1 MKKSEFKW
9 LIEGFCLI
17 AGILYLLTGC
27 QNSREQKLQD
37 EIDKIGA
44 RWIPDHR
51 VGICRIKLRSGD
63 KGVKI
68 LTGETTNP
76 NDKNEVI
83 KTLDSKGIILIDSIL
98 LLPDTIRNPKYSGLV
113 TLSVIN
119 LRREPDH
126 ASEMLSQ
133 AKLGTP
139 VIVLKRNNSWILI
152 QTPDN
157 YISWTEE
164 SSVTLLKRTE
174 MIRWQK
180 ATRIIYLE
188 NTGWLYESPSSKSD
202 VVGDLVGGSILE
214 KVGEFKDYINVVMP
228 DGRTGFIEKSKV
240 MDFNDWKRTVSC
252 TEENICKVAKTFL
265 GLPYLWGGSSAKGV
279 DCSGFVQSVYY
290 INGLILQRDAS
301 LQALHGSA
309 VDITNGYS
317 MLKKGDLLFFG
328 SRKNGISHVTHVAIY
343 FGNSEYINSSGRV
356 LINSLDSTQT
366 NYVSYRLSSLL
377 SARRIIGIENDMGI
391 IPVSKHQWY

>member
-1 MKKSEFKW
+1 MKKSEYKW
-9 LIEGFCLI
+9 LIEGFCLFT
-17 AGILYLLTGC
+17 GILYLLTGC
-27 QNSREQKLQD
+27 QNSGEQKLQA
-37 EIDKIGA
+37 EINKIA
-44 RWIPDHR
+44 AHWVPDHR
-51 VGICRIKLRSGD
+51 VGICNIKLRSGD

-68 LTGETTNP
+68 ITGETTNP
-76 NDKNEVI
+76 NAKSEII

-98 LLPDTIRNPKYSGLV
+98 LLPDTIRNIKYTGLV

-119 LRREPDH
+119 LRKEPDH
-126 ASEMLSQ
+126 ASEMVSQ

-139 VIVLKRNNSWILI
+139 VILLKRNKSWILI

-164 SSVTLLKRTE
+164 SSVSLLSRTE
-174 MIRWQK
+174 MARWQR

-188 NTGWLYESPSSKSD
+188 NTGWLYDSPSGKSD

-214 KVGEFKDYINVVMP
+214 KIGEMKDYINVVMP

-290 INGLILQRDAS
+290 MNGLILQRDAS

-317 MLKKGDLLFFG
+317 ILKKGDLLFFG

>member
-37 EIDKIGA
+37 EIDMIGA

-76 NDKNEVI
+76 NAKNEVI

-214 KVGEFKDYINVVMP
+214 KAGEFKDYINVVMP

-290 INGLILQRDAS
+290 MNGLILQRDAS

-366 NYVSYRLSSLL
+366 NYVRYRLSSLL

>member
-9 LIEGFCLI
+9 LIEGFCVI

-51 VGICRIKLRSGD
+51 VGICRIKLRSGN

-76 NDKNEVI
+76 NAKNEVI

-164 SSVTLLKRTE
+164 SSVTLLRRKE

-214 KVGEFKDYINVVMP
+214 KVGEFKDYIKVVMP

-290 INGLILQRDAS
+290 MNGLILQRDAS

-366 NYVSYRLSSLL
+366 NYVRYRLSSLL
-377 SARRIIGIENDMGI
+377 SARRIIGIENDLGI

>member
-1 MKKSEFKW
+1 
-9 LIEGFCLI
+9 
-17 AGILYLLTGC
+17 
-27 QNSREQKLQD
+27 
-37 EIDKIGA
+37 
-44 RWIPDHR
+44 
-51 VGICRIKLRSGD
+51 
-63 KGVKI
+63 
-68 LTGETTNP
+68 
-76 NDKNEVI
+76 
-83 KTLDSKGIILIDSIL
+83 
-98 LLPDTIRNPKYSGLV
+98 
-113 TLSVIN
+113 
-119 LRREPDH
+119 
-126 ASEMLSQ
+126 
-133 AKLGTP
+133 
-139 VIVLKRNNSWILI
+139 
-152 QTPDN
+152 
-157 YISWTEE
+157 
-164 SSVTLLKRTE
+164 VTLLRKTE

-240 MDFNDWKRTVSC
+240 TDFNDWKSKVLC

-290 INGLILQRDAS
+290 MNGLILQRDAS
-301 LQALHGSA
+301 LQAIHGSA
-309 VDITNGYS
+309 VDITHGYS

-328 SRKNGISHVTHVAIY
+328 SRRNGTSHVTHVAIY
-343 FGNSEYINSSGRV
+343 IGNKEYINSSGRV

-366 NYVSYRLSSLL
+366 NYVRYRLSSLL
-377 SARRIIGIENDMGI
+377 SAKRIIGVENDMGI

>member
-76 NDKNEVI
+76 NAKNEVI

-214 KVGEFKDYINVVMP
+214 KAGEFKDYINVVMP

-290 INGLILQRDAS
+290 MNGLILQRDAS

-366 NYVSYRLSSLL
+366 NYVRYRLSSLL

>member
-76 NDKNEVI
+76 NAKNEVI

-214 KVGEFKDYINVVMP
+214 KAGEFKDYIKVVMP

-290 INGLILQRDAS
+290 MNGLILQRDAS

-366 NYVSYRLSSLL
+366 NYVRYRLSSLL

>member
-9 LIEGFCLI
+9 LIEGFCVI

-76 NDKNEVI
+76 NAKNEVI

-214 KVGEFKDYINVVMP
+214 KAGEFKDYINVVMP

-290 INGLILQRDAS
+290 MNGLILQRDAS

-366 NYVSYRLSSLL
+366 NYVRYRLSSLL

>member
-76 NDKNEVI
+76 NAKNEVI

-164 SSVTLLKRTE
+164 SSVTLLRRKE

-214 KVGEFKDYINVVMP
+214 KVGEFKDYIKVVMP

-290 INGLILQRDAS
+290 MNGLILQRDAS

-366 NYVSYRLSSLL
+366 NYVRYRLSSLL

>member
-1 MKKSEFKW
+1 MIKSEFKW
-9 LIEGFCLI
+9 LIKEFCLV
-17 AGILYLLTGC
+17 AGILYLLTCC

-37 EIDKIGA
+37 EIDKIA
-44 RWIPDHR
+44 ASWVPDHR
-51 VGICRIKLRSGD
+51 VGICNIKLRSGD

-76 NDKNEVI
+76 NAKREII
-83 KTLDSKGIILIDSIL
+83 KTLGRKGIILIDSIL
-98 LLPDTIRNPKYSGLV
+98 FLPDTVRYTKYSGLV

-126 ASEMLSQ
+126 ASEMVSQ

-139 VIVLKRNNSWILI
+139 VIVLKRNKSWILI

-157 YISWTEE
+157 YVSWTEE
-164 SSVTLLKRTE
+164 SSVTLFSRIE
-174 MIRWQK
+174 MARWQK

-188 NTGWLYESPSSKSD
+188 NTGWLYENPSSKSD
-202 VVGDLVGGSILE
+202 VVGDLVGGCILE
-214 KVGEFKDYINVVMP
+214 KVGEFKDYINVVTP
-228 DGRTGFIEKSKV
+228 DGRKGFVEKAKT
-240 MDFNDWKRTVSC
+240 MDFNDWKRKVLC
-252 TEENICKVAKTFL
+252 TEENICKVARTFL

-279 DCSGFVQSVYY
+279 DCSGFVQSVYFM
-290 INGLILQRDAS
+290 NGLILQRDAS

-309 VDITNGYS
+309 VDITNGFS

-328 SRKNGISHVTHVAIY
+328 SRRNGTSHVTHVAIY
-343 FGNSEYINSSGRV
+343 IGNKEYINSSGRV

-377 SARRIIGIENDMGI
+377 SAKRIIGVENDMGI

>member
-9 LIEGFCLI
+9 LIEGLCLFTV
-17 AGILYLLTGC
+17 ILYLLTGC
-27 QNSREQKLQD
+27 QNSGEQKLQA
-37 EIDKIGA
+37 EINKIA
-44 RWIPDHR
+44 SHWVPDHR
-51 VGICRIKLRSGD
+51 VGICNIKLRSGD
-63 KGVKI
+63 QGVKI

-76 NDKNEVI
+76 NAKSEI
-83 KTLDSKGIILIDSIL
+83 LKTLDSKGIVLIDSII
-98 LLPDTIRNPKYSGLV
+98 LLPDTIRNIKYTGLV
-113 TLSVIN
+113 ALSVIN
-119 LRREPDH
+119 LRKEPDH
-126 ASEMLSQ
+126 ASEMVSQ

-139 VIVLKRNNSWILI
+139 VIVLKRNRSWILI

-164 SSVTLLKRTE
+164 SSVSLLSRIE
-174 MIRWQK
+174 MTRWQR

-188 NTGWLYESPSSKSD
+188 NTGWLYDSPSGKSD

-214 KVGEFKDYINVVMP
+214 KIGEMKDYINVMMP

-252 TEENICKVAKTFL
+252 TEENLCKVAKTFL

-290 INGLILQRDAS
+290 MNGLILQRDAS

-328 SRKNGISHVTHVAIY
+328 SRKNGISHVTHVALY
-343 FGNSEYINSSGRV
+343 FGNGEYINSSGRV
-356 LINSLDSTQT
+356 LINSLDSTRT

-377 SARRIIGIENDMGI
+377 SARRIIGVENDMGI
-391 IPVSKHQWY
+391 IKVSKHQWY